1 MAAILKILPGL
12 KAYCHIGLF
21 IWHGKGLLALA
32 NIATGYIIISIH
44 MITNDYALVGLFFIL
59 GIIFVASAFVIS
71 WLIRPRDPNPAKR
84 ATYEC
89 GEIVKGCARVQF
101 NVSYYLVALL
111 FVIFDIEVLFLV
123 PWAAAFRELGVLP
136 YIEMM
141 VFIVILLFGLVYAW
155 KKGVFEWQ

>member
-1 MAAILKILPGL
+1 MTVG
-12 KAYCHIGLF
+12 
-21 IWHGKGLLALA
+21 
-32 NIATGYIIISIH
+32 
-44 MITNDYALVGLFFIL
+44 DYGIVGLFFIL
-59 GIIFVASAFVIS
+59 GIIFVASAFIVS
-71 WLIRPRDPNPAKR
+71 WILRPRAPNLEKN

-89 GEIVKGCARVQF
+89 GEVLKGCARVQF

-123 PWAAAFRELGVLP
+123 PWAAVFRELGIVS

-141 VFIVILLFGLVYAW
+141 VFIIILVFGLIYAC

>member
-1 MAAILKILPGL
+1 MI
-12 KAYCHIGLF
+12 IGNYG
-21 IWHGKGLLALA
+21 I
-32 NIATGYIIISIH
+32 
-44 MITNDYALVGLFFIL
+44 VGLFFIL
-59 GIIFVASAFVIS
+59 GIVFVAGAFIVS
-71 WLIRPRDPNPAKR
+71 WLLRPRAPSPEKN

-89 GEIVKGCARVQF
+89 GEVLKGCARVQF

-123 PWAAAFRELGVLP
+123 PWATVFRDLGIVS

-141 VFIVILLFGLVYAW
+141 IFIAILVFGLIYAW

>member
-1 MAAILKILPGL
+1 M
-12 KAYCHIGLF
+12 
-21 IWHGKGLLALA
+21 
-32 NIATGYIIISIH
+32 YIIMFH
-44 MITNDYALVGLFFIL
+44 MVINDYGFVGLFFIL
-59 GIIFVASAFVIS
+59 GIAFVAAALIVS
-71 WLIRPRDPNPAKR
+71 WLLRPRDPNPAKT

-89 GEIVKGCARVQF
+89 GEILKGCSRVQF

-123 PWAAAFRELGVLP
+123 PWATVFRELGPVA

-141 VFIVILLFGLVYAW
+141 VFIAILIFGLIYAW

>member
-1 MAAILKILPGL
+1 M
-12 KAYCHIGLF
+12 GLF
-21 IWHGKGLLALA
+21 IWHEKGLLALA
-32 NIATGYIIISIH
+32 HIVIAYIITVIH
-44 MITNDYALVGLFFIL
+44 MIINDYGFVGLFFIF
-59 GIIFVASAFVIS
+59 GILFVASALVVS
-71 WLIRPRDPNPAKR
+71 WFLRPRDPNPAKI

-123 PWAAAFRELGVLP
+123 PWATVFRELGILSYV
-136 YIEMM
+136 EMM
-141 VFIVILLFGLVYAW
+141 IFITILIFGLVYAW

>member
-1 MAAILKILPGL
+1 MDS
-12 KAYCHIGLF
+12 
-21 IWHGKGLLALA
+21 
-32 NIATGYIIISIH
+32 NIIV
-44 MITNDYALVGLFFIL
+44 DYSFVGLFFIL
-59 GIIFVASAFVIS
+59 GIVFVAAALIVS
-71 WLIRPRDPNPAKR
+71 WLLRPRDPSPVKNS
-84 ATYEC
+84 TYEC
-89 GEIVKGCARVQF
+89 GEALKGCSRVQF

-123 PWAAAFRELGVLP
+123 PWAVVFRSLGIAA

>member
-1 MAAILKILPGL
+1 MAQEL
-12 KAYCHIGLF
+12 
-21 IWHGKGLLALA
+21 
-32 NIATGYIIISIH
+32 IIR
-44 MITNDYALVGLFFIL
+44 DYSFVGVFFIL
-59 GIIFVASAFVIS
+59 GIAFVASAFIVS
-71 WLIRPRDPNPAKR
+71 WMLRPRDPNPVKL

-89 GEIVKGCARVQF
+89 GEILKGCARVQF

-123 PWAAAFRELGVLP
+123 PWASVFRELGIVS

-141 VFIVILLFGLVYAW
+141 TFIIILIFGLIYAW